1 MQGRHSEGA
10 SDGSTRGTAD
20 LLGQLRLNGS
30 ADWRTV
36 MNERVTRYLERS
48 LASVTIM
55 AMTVAVGILVIAI
68 QGLTG

>member
-1 MQGRHSEGA
+1 
-10 SDGSTRGTAD
+10 
-20 LLGQLRLNGS
+20 
-30 ADWRTV
+30 

-48 LASVTIM
+48 LASVTII